1 MKKESINYHD
11 YPESDVVVN
20 HIYKRFQRGL
30 YTLVLV
36 IGLPGGGKSSTCL
49 RLCELVSEKI
59 HDKIE
64 LTEKCIIDSSLELID
79 FVRNAKPGDVGVI
92 EEMSVLFPSRRAMAS
107 ENVDVA
113 RVLDTCRKKQVILF
127 ANAPILKSIDS
138 HIRALA
144 NVSIETLKIVKGQG
158 VVVYK
163 PLRLQT
169 QPKSGKTYNHRFTRD
184 GYEVHRSYVK
194 KPNDELWKVYEKKK
208 DDFMDTL
215 YEKLKGK
222 QMAKEM
228 KEKKEM
234 IKNGEIDAPKQ
245 LHPDKIFA
253 YQEVI
258 MKGTSMREAAR
269 NMNRSRATISRWV
282 KEVQLSMRVANS

>member
-1 MKKESINYHD
+1 MKKESIRYED
-11 YPESDVVVN
+11 FPESDVVVN
-20 HIYKRFQRGL
+20 HIYRRFQGGL
-30 YTLVLV
+30 YTLTLV

-49 RLCELVSEKI
+49 RLSELVSEKI
-59 HDKIE
+59 HGKIKLDE
-64 LTEKCIIDSSLELID
+64 GCIIDSSLELID
-79 FVRNAKPGDVGVI
+79 FVRQANPGDIGVI

-144 NVSIETLKIVKGQG
+144 NISIETLKIVKTQG

-194 KPNDELWKVYEKKK
+194 QPDPKLWAAYEKKK
-208 DDFMDTL
+208 DDFMNTL
-215 YEKLKGK
+215 YDKLKNK

-228 KEKKEM
+228 KEKKQM
-234 IKNGEIDAPKQ
+234 IKNGEIDAPKR
-245 LHPDKIFA
+245 LHPDKIYA

-258 MKGTSMREAAR
+258 MKGTSIRQTAK
-269 NMNRSRATISRWV
+269 NMNRNKDTIGRWV
-282 KEVQLSMRVANS
+282 KEVQLGMKLSNS